1 MLGRIL
7 FGVQFHSTSGFIAIV
22 IGVTSQLMWVI
33 IMVIR
38 IYNPN
43 FTPKKVYWSCQL
55 TVFIL
60 DLIRCWVSNACDA
73 PLGSFAC
80 QSTSGYAEQL
90 KSHRGMWGKHA
101 SRWETRSSQ
110 LHNFMDAE
118 GIHSTM
124 LEHV

>member
-7 FGVQFHSTSGFIAIV
+7 FGVFGVQFHFTSGFIAIV

-55 TVFIL
+55 TVVIL
-60 DLIRCWVSNACDA
+60 DLIRCWVSCCMRCTIFRSL
-73 PLGSFAC
+73 LGSFAC

-101 SRWETRSSQ
+101 VKGGKHA
-110 LHNFMDAE
+110 LHNF
-118 GIHSTM
+118 TT
-124 LEHV
+124 

>member
-7 FGVQFHSTSGFIAIV
+7 FGVQFHFTSGFIAIV

-73 PLGSFAC
+73 PLSDL
-80 QSTSGYAEQL
+80 S
-90 KSHRGMWGKHA
+90 WGRLHA
-101 SRWETRSSQ
+101 KAIADT
-110 LHNFMDAE
+110 LTN
-118 GIHSTM
+118 
-124 LEHV
+124 

>member
-7 FGVQFHSTSGFIAIV
+7 FGVFGVQFHFTSGFIAIV
-22 IGVTSQLMWVI
+22 IGVTSQ

-55 TVFIL
+55 TVSIL

-73 PLGSFAC
+73 PLSDL
-80 QSTSGYAEQL
+80 S
-90 KSHRGMWGKHA
+90 WGRLHA
-101 SRWETRSSQ
+101 IW
-110 LHNFMDAE
+110 H
-118 GIHSTM
+118 
-124 LEHV
+124 